1 MRAYI
6 DESGDPGTRGS
17 GSRWLALGCVMLA
30 EGAAPA
36 VEAAVRRARGMVAES
51 GRKEER
57 NLHFKKLQH
66 DDKVGALDL
75 MAAEPWT
82 GVVVAFDKSKI
93 TPGSRLN
100 VPQTLYNYAARFL
113 IERVAD
119 YAERVREPAHIHF
132 ERSRVFDLDEFTG
145 YINRVKSQD
154 EANANF
160 RLINPE
166 LMRVIQKGD
175 APELEIADGVAH
187 AAFRALEPHR
197 KWGHLEPRYMRIVMP
212 KLLRGKTHGR
222 IGGNG
227 LVLMPTENLEAF
239 RDEYSWLP

>member
-30 EGAAPA
+30 DGAAPA
-36 VEAAVRRARGMVAES
+36 VEAAVRRARDIIG
-51 GRKEER
+51 GRSLS
-57 NLHFKKLQH
+57 NLHFNELHH
-66 DDKVGALDL
+66 DDKVGALNL
-75 MAAEPWT
+75 VAAEPWT

-100 VPQTLYNYAARFL
+100 EPRSLYNYAARFL
-113 IERVAD
+113 MERVAD
-119 YAERVREPAHIHF
+119 YAEIIQEPARVYF
-132 ERSRVFDLDEFTG
+132 ERSRVFNLDEFTG

-154 EANANF
+154 EAKANF
-160 RLINPE
+160 RLISPE

-175 APELEIADGVAH
+175 APELEIADGVAY

-197 KWGHLEPRYMRIVMP
+197 KWGHLEPAYLNILLP
-212 KLLRGKTHGR
+212 KLLRNASTGQLVGQ
-222 IGGNG
+222 G
-227 LVLMPTENLEAF
+227 LILMPADHTDSF
-239 RDEYSWLP
+239 RNEYSWIP

>member
-17 GSRWLALGCVMLA
+17 GSRWLALGCAMLA
-30 EGAAPA
+30 DGAAPA
-36 VEAAVRRARGMVAES
+36 VEAAVRRAREIIG
-51 GRKEER
+51 GRSLS
-57 NLHFKKLQH
+57 NLHFNELQH
-66 DDKVGALDL
+66 DDKVGALNL
-75 MAAEPWT
+75 IAAEPWT

-100 VPQTLYNYAARFL
+100 APRSLYNYAARFL
-113 IERVAD
+113 VERVAD

-145 YINRVKSQD
+145 YIDRLRGRDDASSNL
-154 EANANF
+154 
-160 RLINPE
+160 RLISPE
-166 LMRVIQKGD
+166 VMRVIRKGE

-197 KWGHLEPRYMRIVMP
+197 KWGHIEPAYLNILLP
-212 KLLRGKTHGR
+212 KLLRSVSNGQLVGWGLV
-222 IGGNG
+222 ILPPDNVNG
-227 LVLMPTENLEAF
+227 LRE
-239 RDEYSWLP
+239 EYAWIP

>member
-17 GSRWLALGCVMLA
+17 GSRWLALGCAMLA
-30 EGAAPA
+30 DGEAPA
-36 VEAAVRRARGMVAES
+36 VEAAVRRARGRVAEG
-51 GRKEER
+51 GRRAER

-66 DDKVGALDL
+66 DDKVGALNL
-75 MAAEPWT
+75 IAAEPWT

-113 IERVAD
+113 IERVAE
-119 YAERVREPAHIHF
+119 YAEIIQEPARVHF

-145 YINRVKSQD
+145 HIDGLRGQD
-154 EANANF
+154 DT
-160 RLINPE
+160 NPNLSFISSE
-166 LMRVIQKGD
+166 QMQVLRKGA

-187 AAFRALEPHR
+187 SAFRALEQHR

>member
-17 GSRWLALGCVMLA
+17 GSRWLALGCAMLA
-30 EGAAPA
+30 EGEVPA
-36 VEAAVRRARGMVAES
+36 VESAVLRVRDMIAE
-51 GRKEER
+51 GDRKAER
-57 NLHFKKLQH
+57 NLHFKKLPH
-66 DDKVGALDL
+66 DDKVGALNL
-75 MAAEPWT
+75 LAAEPWT
-82 GVVVAFDKSKI
+82 GVVVAFDKSEI
-93 TPGSRLN
+93 LLGSRLN
-100 VPQTLYNYAARFL
+100 EPRSLYNYAARFL

-119 YAERVREPAHIHF
+119 YAARVREPAHIHF

-145 YINRVKSQD
+145 YIDHLKGQD
-154 EANANF
+154 DADADL
-160 RLINPE
+160 RLISTE
-166 LMRVIQKGD
+166 LIRVIQKGE

-197 KWGHLEPRYMRIVMP
+197 KWGHLEPGYMRIVMP

>member
-36 VEAAVRRARGMVAES
+36 VEAAVQRAREIIGGPS
-51 GRKEER
+51 LP
-57 NLHFKKLQH
+57 NLHFKKLHH
-66 DDKVGALDL
+66 DDKVGALNL
-75 MAAEPWT
+75 VAAEDWT

-100 VPQTLYNYAARFL
+100 DPQTLYNYAALFL
-113 IERVAD
+113 IERVAE
-119 YAERVREPAHIHF
+119 YAEIIQEPARVYF

-145 YINRVKSQD
+145 YIDDLRGQD
-154 EANANF
+154 DT
-160 RLINPE
+160 NPNLSFISSE
-166 LMRVIQKGD
+166 QLQVLRKGA

-187 AAFRALEPHR
+187 AAFRALEQHR